1 MGVLL
6 TRNKKGMAG
15 GPAAKKVCP
24 TREGEHLE
32 QEENKGRAQDSR
44 DAWHSY
50 RKGISSAKDI
60 GGEESQRGVRREA
73 QEEVLGGHVY
83 RVHVAEPGAG

>member
-1 MGVLL
+1 MGLQL
-6 TRNKKGMAG
+6 KKSAPLG
-15 GPAAKKVCP
+15 KEK
-24 TREGEHLE
+24 HLE